1 MRRRGVAGIIIAAG
15 AGAALLGLA
24 ACGERPQV
32 VDYKQGTYQG
42 KPDTPAWAE
51 KPWNGN
57 RQEWSVAIDT
67 RAQNQN
73 EYKRT
78 R

>member
-1 MRRRGVAGIIIAAG
+1 MRRHGIARIVIAAG
-15 AGAALLGLA
+15 AGMALLGLA

>member
-1 MRRRGVAGIIIAAG
+1 MSDRVVGRIFVSVGVGV
-15 AGAALLGLA
+15 ALLGLA

-32 VDYKQGTYQG
+32 IEYKQGEYQG
-42 KPDTPAWAE
+42 KQDKAAWTD